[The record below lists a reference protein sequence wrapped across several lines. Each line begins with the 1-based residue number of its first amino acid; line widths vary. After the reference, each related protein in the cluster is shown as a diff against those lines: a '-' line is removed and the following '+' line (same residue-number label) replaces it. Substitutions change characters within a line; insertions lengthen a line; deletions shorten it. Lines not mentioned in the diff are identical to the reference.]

1 MQRHEKEALMSAK
14 EWLTG
19 FATLLGVEA
28 PTAEEIRD
36 LLALAGD
43 AAHASERIA
52 APVACWLVARAGLSP
67 GEARKRLEEW
77 KANEKGVGE
86 LVKKESENRRI
97 GESEVS

>member
-1 MQRHEKEALMSAK
+1 MSAK
-14 EWLTG
+14 EWLAG
-19 FATLLGVEA
+19 FATLLGVDA

-77 KANEKGVGE
+77 KANGKGVGE
-86 LVKKESENRRI
+86 PVKKESENRRI
-97 GESEVS
+97 GEPEVS

>member
-1 MQRHEKEALMSAK
+1 MSAK
-14 EWLTG
+14 EWLAG
-19 FATLLGVEA
+19 FAVLLGVGA

-77 KANEKGVGE
+77 KASGK
-86 LVKKESENRRI
+86 
-97 GESEVS
+97 

>member
-1 MQRHEKEALMSAK
+1 MSAK
-14 EWLTG
+14 EWLAG

-67 GEARKRLEEW
+67 GEARRRLEGW
-77 KANEKGVGE
+77 QPDKKGIG
-86 LVKKESENRRI
+86 ESENR
-97 GESEVS
+97 

>member
-1 MQRHEKEALMSAK
+1 MQRHEKETLMSAK
-14 EWLTG
+14 EWLAG

-77 KANEKGVGE
+77 KANEKGAG
-86 LVKKESENRRI
+86 NR
-97 GESEVS
+97 

>member
-1 MQRHEKEALMSAK
+1 MQRHEKEKPMSAK
-14 EWLTG
+14 EWLAE

-28 PTAEEIRD
+28 PTGEEIRD

-77 KANEKGVGE
+77 KAKGFA
-86 LVKKESENRRI
+86 RR
-97 GESEVS
+97 EE

>member
-1 MQRHEKEALMSAK
+1 MSAK
-14 EWLTG
+14 EWLAG
-19 FATLLGVEA
+19 FATALGVEA

-67 GEARKRLEEW
+67 GEARRRLEEW
-77 KANEKGVGE
+77 KAGRE
-86 LVKKESENRRI
+86 
-97 GESEVS
+97 

>member
-1 MQRHEKEALMSAK
+1 MSAK
-14 EWLTG
+14 EWLAG

-77 KANEKGVGE
+77 IANEKG
-86 LVKKESENRRI
+86 I
-97 GESEVS
+97 GEPEVS